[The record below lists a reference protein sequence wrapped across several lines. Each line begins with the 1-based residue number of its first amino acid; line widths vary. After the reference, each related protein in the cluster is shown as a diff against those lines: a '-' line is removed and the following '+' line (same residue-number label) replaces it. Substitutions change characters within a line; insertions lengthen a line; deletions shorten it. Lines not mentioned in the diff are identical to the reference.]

1 MSTES
6 PKAEVTTAPVA
17 MSFYRDV
24 GKEAFSSDECEV
36 LSGLTPHLEVD
47 FQNYWAAESL
57 HPVIN
62 AYRHALNII
71 TSAVFG
77 IEPKGFPSFANR
89 TGEELLRQGRWLQI
103 RQGELGLGKGVLEVD
118 SFAKALRR
126 LSESK
131 VSFNLVVTDA
141 GTGAQA
147 IAGGSPIP
155 AAQANPF
162 PKTPTALVWLT
173 PIVPDQHVAG
183 DLATL
188 FGLTHAE
195 VRLVGRLI
203 TDDDLREAART
214 LHISLHT
221 ARTQLKSVFAK
232 TGRRTQA
239 ALLTLVTR
247 LSALRMPIA

>member
-1 MSTES
+1 MSAES
-6 PKAEVTTAPVA
+6 PKAEVTAAPVA

-24 GKEAFSSDECEV
+24 GKEAFSSDEREV

-47 FQNYWAAESL
+47 FQNYWAAQSL

-62 AYRHALNII
+62 AYRHALNIV

-77 IEPKGFPSFANR
+77 IEPKGFLSFANR
-89 TGEELLRQGRWLQI
+89 AGEELLRQGRWLQI
-103 RQGELGLGKGVLEVD
+103 RQGELGPAKGVLEVD

-131 VSFNLVVTDA
+131 VSFKLVVTD
-141 GTGAQA
+141 GVTAQA
-147 IAGGSPIP
+147 IASGSPIP

-203 TDDDLREAART
+203 TDDDLREAALT